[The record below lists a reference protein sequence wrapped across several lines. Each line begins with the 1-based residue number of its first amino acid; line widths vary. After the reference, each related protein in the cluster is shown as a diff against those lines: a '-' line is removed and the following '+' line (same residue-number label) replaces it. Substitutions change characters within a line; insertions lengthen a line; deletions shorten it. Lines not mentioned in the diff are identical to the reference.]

1 MSETKI
7 SMLNGNG
14 EAALDDQVD
23 TEGRDAVEDAAVGGI
38 VAVLGAGSWGT
49 AIAHL
54 IADKGLE
61 TRLWARDTRTAQ
73 SLAESGENTRYLQ
86 GTDIHNITVTP
97 DLAAALAGARW
108 VISAVPCAAV
118 PDLAQAL
125 RGLRFEY
132 LVSGTKGLHAQSG
145 LRPSEMWEKHGGVEA
160 NRFIALSG
168 PNLAKE
174 IAAGIPSTTVVAS
187 RNGVAAEQAQS
198 LFSTRAFRVYCNEDI
213 IGVELGGALKNVVA
227 IAAGIGDG
235 LGFGDNAKAALM
247 IRTWHEMTRLAVA
260 CGARE
265 KTLMGLSGMG
275 DLVATCV
282 SPHSRNRRLGEKLG
296 RGESLGAAQH
306 DIAQVAEGVHTSRAA
321 LQLARSHRL
330 ELPVTEQIAAV
341 LFENRA
347 PREAVEVLMGRAGC
361 RE

>member
-1 MSETKI
+1 MMDSQIDT
-7 SMLNGNG
+7 
-14 EAALDDQVD
+14 EAVD
-23 TEGRDAVEDAAVGGI
+23 TPAAFAEGAPVGGV

-49 AIAHL
+49 ALAHL

-61 TRLWARDTRTAQ
+61 TRLWARDSHLAQ
-73 SLAESGENTRYLQ
+73 ALAQSGENARYLQ

-97 DLAAALAGARW
+97 DLAIALAGARW
-108 VISAVPCAAV
+108 VVSAVPCAAV

-125 RGLRFEY
+125 RGIRFEF
-132 LVSGTKGLHAQSG
+132 LVSGTKGIHAQSG
-145 LRPSEMWEKHGGVEA
+145 LRPSEMWEKHGGIEA
-160 NRFIALSG
+160 QRFIALSG

-174 IAAGIPSTTVVAS
+174 IAAGTPSTTVVAS
-187 RNGVAAEQAQS
+187 RNAAAAQLAQA
-198 LFSTRAFRVYCNEDI
+198 LFSTRAFRVYSNEDI

-247 IRTWHEMTRLAVA
+247 IRSWNEMTRLAVA
-260 CGARE
+260 CGAKE
-265 KTLMGLSGMG
+265 STLTGLSGMG
-275 DLVATCV
+275 DLIATCV
-282 SPHSRNRRLGEKLG
+282 SPHSRNRRLGEMLG

-306 DIAQVAEGVHTSRAA
+306 DIAQVAEGVPTARAA

-341 LFENRA
+341 LFEGRS
-347 PREAVEVLMGRAGC
+347 PREAVEALMGRAGC